1 MLGCLVVDVMVLF
14 GDGRRWRMPGLM
26 VERMAMGIVVSLRQW
41 GEGEVVKEIIRL
53 GLKSN

>member
-1 MLGCLVVDVMVLF
+1 MLGCLVVDVVVSF
-14 GDGRRWRMPGLM
+14 GDRRRGRTLGLM
-26 VERMAMGIVVSLRQW
+26 VERMAMGIIVGLRQW